1 MNLIGYCRII
11 AKILQSQIVRHGY
24 ESAVF
29 CDISFLFKEN
39 DIFSHDNSCKRL
51 FFIMENK
58 EKYPLLSTID
68 SPDDLRALP
77 ENKLPQVCKEL
88 RGFIIDSLAN
98 NPGHFAS
105 SLGSVELT
113 VALHYVFSTP
123 NDKLVWDVGHQAY
136 GHKIL
141 TGRRDR
147 FHTNRKLGGVK
158 PFPSPDE
165 SEYDSFV
172 AGHASNSISAALG
185 LSVAANLEGRSEHVV
200 AVIGDGSMSGGLAYE
215 GLNNLSSTSNNLLVI
230 LNDNNMS
237 IDKSVGGMSQL
248 LISMHSSRFYNKFRY
263 MVAKCL
269 KKVGLLNEKRA
280 NAVIRF
286 NNGLKAMLFRQNNF
300 FEGMSARYFGPING
314 HDINE
319 LVRMLKSIKDMTGP
333 RMLHIH
339 TTKGKGWEP
348 AEKDATVWH
357 QPGIFDVETGE
368 RIVADGGSPRFQDV
382 FGETLVELA
391 KENSRIVGV
400 TPAMPTGCSMNKLM
414 EAFPKRFFDVGI
426 AEGHAVT
433 FSAGLARGG
442 ALPFCN
448 IYSSFMQ
455 RAYDNFIHD
464 VALQR
469 LDMVLCLD
477 RAGIVGEDGPTHH
490 GAFDLAYLRPIPNI
504 TISSPYDECELR
516 CLMYTASR
524 PGMGT
529 FVIRYPRGKGSLI
542 DWRCPLEIVE
552 VGKGR
557 KITDGKDVAFL
568 TIGPLGK
575 VMESVVACAAEKG
588 VSVAHYDMR
597 FLKPLDAGILHEVG
611 RNFKYVVTL
620 EDGSVKG
627 GLGSAVIEFMAENGY
642 MPKVE
647 TIGIPDMFVEHGTPA
662 ELYGICGMDE
672 DSVLRKILKYKEQ

>member
-1 MNLIGYCRII
+1 MKDLT
-11 AKILQSQIVRHGY
+11 
-24 ESAVF
+24 
-29 CDISFLFKEN
+29 
-39 DIFSHDNSCKRL
+39 
-51 FFIMENK
+51 
-58 EKYPLLSTID
+58 KYPLLQKIN
-68 SPDDLRALP
+68 SPADLRLLP
-77 ENKLPQVCKEL
+77 EKDLPQVCSEL

-123 NDKLVWDVGHQAY
+123 DDKLVWDVGHQAY

-141 TGRRDR
+141 TGRRDL
-147 FHTNRKLGGVK
+147 FHTNRKFGGIK

-185 LSVAANLEGRSEHVV
+185 LSVSAKLQGRDEHVV
-200 AVIGDGSMSGGLAYE
+200 AIIGDGSMSGGLAYE
-215 GLNNLSSTSNNLLVI
+215 GLNNLSNTPNNLLVI

-248 LISMHSSRFYNKFRY
+248 LISMHSSKIYNKIRY
-263 MVAKCL
+263 AIAK
-269 KKVGLLNEKRA
+269 GLRKIGILNERRA
-280 NAVIRF
+280 NALIRF
-286 NNGLKAMLFRQNNF
+286 NNGLKAMLFRQQNI

-314 HDINE
+314 HDVHE
-319 LVRMLKSIKDMTGP
+319 LVRMLRSIKDMTGP

-339 TTKGKGWEP
+339 TIKGKGWEP
-348 AEKDATVWH
+348 AEKNATVWH
-357 QPGIFDVETGE
+357 QPGIFDIETGE
-368 RIVADGGSPRFQDV
+368 RIVTEGGTPRFQDV

-391 KENSRIVGV
+391 KADERIIGI

-414 EAFPKRFFDVGI
+414 NEFPDRFFDVGI

-433 FSAGLARGG
+433 FSAGLAKGG

-455 RAYDNFIHD
+455 RGYDNLIHD

-469 LDMVLCLD
+469 LNFVLCLD
-477 RAGIVGEDGPTHH
+477 RAGLVGEDGPTHH

-516 CLMYTASR
+516 RLMFTATQ
-524 PGMGT
+524 PDKGT
-529 FVIRYPRGKGSLI
+529 FVIRYPRGKGSLV
-542 DWRCPLEIVE
+542 DWRCPLEAVE

-557 KITDGKDVAFL
+557 CLRAGDDVAFL
-568 TIGPLGK
+568 TLGPLGK
-575 VMESVVACAAEKG
+575 VMESTIDEAEKQG
-588 VSVAHYDMR
+588 ISVAHYDMR
-597 FLKPLDAGILHEVG
+597 FLKPIDTEILREVG
-611 RNFKYVVTL
+611 EKFRYIVTL
-620 EDGSVKG
+620 EDGCVSG
-627 GLGSAVIEFMAENGY
+627 GLGSAVIEYMAENGY
-642 MPKVE
+642 APSITVL
-647 TIGIPDMFVEHGTPA
+647 GIPDKFIEHGTPD
-662 ELYGICGMDE
+662 ELYHLCGMDK
-672 DSVLRKILKYKEQ
+672 DSVLRAILKFKES

>member
-1 MNLIGYCRII
+1 
-11 AKILQSQIVRHGY
+11 
-24 ESAVF
+24 
-29 CDISFLFKEN
+29 
-39 DIFSHDNSCKRL
+39 
-51 FFIMENK
+51 MENLT
-58 EKYPLLSTID
+58 KYPLLSKIN
-68 SPDDLRALP
+68 SPADLRQLP
-77 ENKLPQVCKEL
+77 EKDLPEVCCEL
-88 RGFIIDSLAN
+88 RNFIIDSLAN

-123 NDKLVWDVGHQAY
+123 DDKLVWDVGHQAY

-147 FHTNRKLGGVK
+147 FHTNRKFGGIK

-172 AGHASNSISAALG
+172 AGHASTSISAALG
-185 LSVAANLEGRSEHVV
+185 LSVSAKLQGRKEHVV

-215 GLNNLSSTSNNLLVI
+215 GLNNLSNTPNNLLVI

-248 LISMHSSRFYNKFRY
+248 LISMHSSRAYNKIRY
-263 MVAKCL
+263 AIAKGL
-269 KKVGLLNEKRA
+269 RKIGLLNEERA
-280 NAVIRF
+280 NALIRF
-286 NNGLKAMLFRQNNF
+286 NNGLKAMLFRQKNI
-300 FEGMSARYFGPING
+300 FEGMSARYFGPVNG
-314 HDINE
+314 HDVHE
-319 LVRMLKSIKDMTGP
+319 LVRMLRSIKDMTGP

-339 TTKGKGWEP
+339 TVKGKGWEP
-348 AEKDATVWH
+348 AEKNATVWH

-368 RIVADGGSPRFQDV
+368 RIVPEGGTPRFQDV

-391 KENSRIVGV
+391 KADERIIGI

-414 EAFPKRFFDVGI
+414 NELPERFFDVGI

-433 FSAGLARGG
+433 FSAGLAKGG

-455 RAYDNFIHD
+455 RGYDNLIHD

-469 LDMVLCLD
+469 LNFVLCLD
-477 RAGIVGEDGPTHH
+477 RAGLVGEDGPTHH

-504 TISSPYDECELR
+504 TISSPYDERELR
-516 CLMYTASR
+516 RLMFTAVQ
-524 PGMGT
+524 PDMGT
-529 FVIRYPRGKGSLI
+529 FVIRYPRGKGSLV
-542 DWRCPLEIVE
+542 DWRCPLETVE

-557 KITDGKDVAFL
+557 LMRKGNDVAFL
-568 TIGPLGK
+568 TLGPIGK
-575 VMESVVACAAEKG
+575 VMESVIDEAEKQG

-597 FLKPLDAGILHEVG
+597 FLKPIDTDILREVG
-611 RNFKYVVTL
+611 EKFKYVITL
-620 EDGSVKG
+620 EDGCVTG
-627 GLGSAVIEFMAENGY
+627 GLGSAVVEYMVENGY
-642 MPKVE
+642 TPYVKVM
-647 TIGIPDMFVEHGTPA
+647 GIPDKFIEHGTPE
-662 ELYGICGMDE
+662 ELYRVCGMDK
-672 DSVLRKILKYKEQ
+672 DSVLSSILKFKEL

>member
-1 MNLIGYCRII
+1 
-11 AKILQSQIVRHGY
+11 
-24 ESAVF
+24 
-29 CDISFLFKEN
+29 
-39 DIFSHDNSCKRL
+39 
-51 FFIMENK
+51 MENMT
-58 EKYPLLSTID
+58 KYPLLGKIN
-68 SPDDLRALP
+68 SPADLRQLP
-77 ENKLPQVCKEL
+77 EESLPQVCSEL
-88 RGFIIDSLAN
+88 RNFIIDSLAN

-123 NDKLVWDVGHQAY
+123 DDKLVWDVGHQAY
-136 GHKIL
+136 SHKIL

-147 FHTNRKLGGVK
+147 FHTNRKFGGIK

-185 LSVAANLEGRSEHVV
+185 LSVSAKLQGRDEHVV
-200 AVIGDGSMSGGLAYE
+200 AIIGDGSMSGGLAYE
-215 GLNNLSSTSNNLLVI
+215 GLNNLSNTPNNLLVI

-248 LISMHSSRFYNKFRY
+248 LISMHSSKIYNKVRY
-263 MVAKCL
+263 AIAKGL
-269 KKVGLLNEKRA
+269 RKVGLLNEQRA
-280 NAVIRF
+280 NALIRF
-286 NNGLKAMLFRQNNF
+286 NNGLKAMLFRQQNI

-314 HDINE
+314 HDVHE
-319 LVRMLKSIKDMTGP
+319 LVRMLRSIKDMTGP

-348 AEKDATVWH
+348 AEKNATVWH
-357 QPGIFDVETGE
+357 QPGIFDIETGE
-368 RIVADGGSPRFQDV
+368 RIVSEGGTPRFQDV
-382 FGETLVELA
+382 FGDTLVELA
-391 KENSRIVGV
+391 KADERIIGI

-414 EAFPKRFFDVGI
+414 NELPDRFFDVGI

-433 FSAGLARGG
+433 FSAGLAKGG

-455 RAYDNFIHD
+455 RGYDNLIHD

-469 LDMVLCLD
+469 LDFVLCLD
-477 RAGIVGEDGPTHH
+477 RAGLVGEDGPTHH
-490 GAFDLAYLRPIPNI
+490 GAFDLAYLRPIPNL

-516 CLMYTASR
+516 RLMFTAVQ

-529 FVIRYPRGKGSLI
+529 FVIRYPRGKGSLV
-542 DWRCPLEIVE
+542 DWRCPLEAVE

-557 KITDGKDVAFL
+557 LMREGNDVAFL
-568 TIGPLGK
+568 TLGPLGK
-575 VMESVVACAAEKG
+575 VMESVLDEAAKQG

-597 FLKPLDAGILHEVG
+597 FLKPIDTAILHEVG
-611 RNFKYVVTL
+611 EKFKYVVTL
-620 EDGSVKG
+620 EDGCVSG
-627 GLGSAVIEFMAENGY
+627 GLGSAVIEYMAENGY
-642 MPKVE
+642 NPAIKVM
-647 TIGIPDMFVEHGTPA
+647 GIPDKFIEHGKPE
-662 ELYGICGMDE
+662 ELYRVCGMDK
-672 DSVLRKILKYKEQ
+672 DSVLSTILKFKEL

>member
-1 MNLIGYCRII
+1 
-11 AKILQSQIVRHGY
+11 
-24 ESAVF
+24 
-29 CDISFLFKEN
+29 
-39 DIFSHDNSCKRL
+39 
-51 FFIMENK
+51 MEDLT
-58 EKYPLLSTID
+58 KYPLLQKIN
-68 SPDDLRALP
+68 SPADLRKLP
-77 ENKLPQVCKEL
+77 EKDLSQVCSEL

-123 NDKLVWDVGHQAY
+123 DDKLVWDVGHQAY

-147 FHTNRKLGGVK
+147 FHTNRKFGGVK

-172 AGHASNSISAALG
+172 AGHASTSISAALG
-185 LSVAANLEGRSEHVV
+185 LSVSAQLQGRDEHVV
-200 AVIGDGSMSGGLAYE
+200 AIIGDGSMSGGLAYE
-215 GLNNLSSTSNNLLVI
+215 GLNNLSNTPNNLLVV

-248 LISMHSSRFYNKFRY
+248 LISMHSSRIYNKIRY
-263 MVAKCL
+263 KIAKGL
-269 KKVGLLNEKRA
+269 RKIGLLNEERA
-280 NAVIRF
+280 NALIRF
-286 NNGLKAMLFRQNNF
+286 NNGLKAMLFRQRNI

-314 HDINE
+314 HDVHE
-319 LVRMLKSIKDMTGP
+319 LVRMLRSIKDMTGP

-339 TTKGKGWEP
+339 TVKGKGWEP
-348 AEKDATVWH
+348 AEKNATVWH
-357 QPGIFDVETGE
+357 QPGIFDIETGE
-368 RIVADGGSPRFQDV
+368 RIVTQGGSPRFQDV

-391 KENSRIVGV
+391 KADERIVGI

-414 EAFPKRFFDVGI
+414 EELPERFFDVGI

-433 FSAGLARGG
+433 FSAGLAKGG

-455 RAYDNFIHD
+455 RGYDNLIHD

-469 LDMVLCLD
+469 LNFVLCLD

-490 GAFDLAYLRPIPNI
+490 GAFDLAYLRPIPNL

-516 CLMYTASR
+516 RLMFTAVQ
-524 PGMGT
+524 PDMGA
-529 FVIRYPRGKGSLI
+529 FVIRYPRGKGSLV
-542 DWRCPLEIVE
+542 DWRCPLEAVE

-557 KITDGKDVAFL
+557 LMREGNDVAFL
-568 TIGPLGK
+568 TLGPLGK
-575 VMESVVACAAEKG
+575 VMESVVDEAEKQG

-597 FLKPLDAGILHEVG
+597 FVKPIDTGILREVG
-611 RNFKYVVTL
+611 EKFKYVVTL
-620 EDGSVKG
+620 EDGCVTG
-627 GLGSAVIEFMAENGY
+627 GLGSAVIEYMTANGY
-642 MPKVE
+642 APKVE
-647 TIGIPDMFVEHGTPA
+647 VIGIPDKFVEHGTPE
-662 ELYGICGMDE
+662 ELYRICGMDK
-672 DSVLRKILKYKEQ
+672 DSVLRAILKFKNL

>member
-1 MNLIGYCRII
+1 M
-11 AKILQSQIVRHGY
+11 
-24 ESAVF
+24 E
-29 CDISFLFKEN
+29 DIT
-39 DIFSHDNSCKRL
+39 
-51 FFIMENK
+51 
-58 EKYPLLSTID
+58 KYPLLGKIN
-68 SPDDLRALP
+68 SPADLRQLP
-77 ENKLPQVCKEL
+77 EKDLPQVCSEL
-88 RGFIIDSLAN
+88 RNFIIDSLAN

-123 NDKLVWDVGHQAY
+123 DDKLVWDVGHQAY

-147 FHTNRKLGGVK
+147 FHTNRKFGGIK

-172 AGHASNSISAALG
+172 AGHASTSISAALG
-185 LSVAANLEGRSEHVV
+185 LSVSAKLQGRDEHVV

-215 GLNNLSSTSNNLLVI
+215 GLNNLSNTPNNLLVI

-248 LISMHSSRFYNKFRY
+248 LISMHSSRIYNKVRY
-263 MVAKCL
+263 AIAKGL
-269 KKVGLLNEKRA
+269 RKVGVLNEQRA
-280 NAVIRF
+280 NALIRF
-286 NNGLKAMLFRQNNF
+286 NNGLKAMLFRQQNI

-314 HDINE
+314 HDVHE
-319 LVRMLKSIKDMTGP
+319 LVRMLRSIKDMTGP

-348 AEKDATVWH
+348 AEKNATVWH
-357 QPGIFDVETGE
+357 QPGIFDIETGE
-368 RIVADGGSPRFQDV
+368 RIVTEGGTPRFQDV

-391 KENSRIVGV
+391 KADERIIGI

-414 EAFPKRFFDVGI
+414 NELPERFFDVGI

-433 FSAGLARGG
+433 FSAGLAKGG
-442 ALPFCN
+442 AIPFCN

-455 RAYDNFIHD
+455 RGYDNLIHD

-469 LDMVLCLD
+469 LNFVLCLD

-490 GAFDLAYLRPIPNI
+490 GAFDLAYLRPIPNL

-516 CLMYTASR
+516 KLMYTAVQ
-524 PGMGT
+524 PDMGA
-529 FVIRYPRGKGSLI
+529 FVIRYPRGKGSLA
-542 DWRCPLEIVE
+542 DWRCKLEAVE

-557 KITDGKDVAFL
+557 LMREGNDVAFL
-568 TIGPLGK
+568 TLGPLGK
-575 VMESVVACAAEKG
+575 AMESVVDEAVKQG

-597 FLKPLDAGILHEVG
+597 FLKPVDTDILREVG
-611 RNFKYVVTL
+611 EKFKHVVTL
-620 EDGSVKG
+620 EDGCVTG
-627 GLGSAVIEFMAENGY
+627 GLGSAVVEYMSENGY
-642 MPKVE
+642 NPTIKVM
-647 TIGIPDMFVEHGTPA
+647 GIPDKFIEHGAPE
-662 ELYGICGMDE
+662 ELYRVCGMDK
-672 DSVLRKILKYKEQ
+672 DSVLDAILNYKNL

>member
-1 MNLIGYCRII
+1 
-11 AKILQSQIVRHGY
+11 
-24 ESAVF
+24 
-29 CDISFLFKEN
+29 
-39 DIFSHDNSCKRL
+39 
-51 FFIMENK
+51 MENLT
-58 EKYPLLSTID
+58 KYPLLSKIN
-68 SPDDLRALP
+68 SPADLRQLP
-77 ENKLPQVCKEL
+77 EKDLPEVCCEL
-88 RGFIIDSLAN
+88 RNFIIDSLAN

-123 NDKLVWDVGHQAY
+123 DDKLVWDVGHQAY

-147 FHTNRKLGGVK
+147 FHTNRKFGGIK

-172 AGHASNSISAALG
+172 AGHASTSISAALG
-185 LSVAANLEGRSEHVV
+185 LSVSAKLQGRKEHVV

-215 GLNNLSSTSNNLLVI
+215 GLNNLSNTPNNLLVI

-248 LISMHSSRFYNKFRY
+248 LISMHSSRAYNKIRY
-263 MVAKCL
+263 AIAKGL
-269 KKVGLLNEKRA
+269 RKIGLLNEERA
-280 NAVIRF
+280 NALIRF
-286 NNGLKAMLFRQNNF
+286 NNGLKAMLFRQKNI
-300 FEGMSARYFGPING
+300 FEGMSARYFGPVNG
-314 HDINE
+314 HDVHE
-319 LVRMLKSIKDMTGP
+319 LVRMLRSIKDMTGP

-339 TTKGKGWEP
+339 TVKGKGWEP
-348 AEKDATVWH
+348 AEKNATVWH

-368 RIVADGGSPRFQDV
+368 RIVPEGGTPRFQDV

-391 KENSRIVGV
+391 KDDERIIGI

-414 EAFPKRFFDVGI
+414 NELPERFFDVGI

-433 FSAGLARGG
+433 FSAGLAKGG

-455 RAYDNFIHD
+455 RGYDNLIHD

-469 LDMVLCLD
+469 LNFVLCLD
-477 RAGIVGEDGPTHH
+477 RAGLVGEDGPTHH

-504 TISSPYDECELR
+504 TISSPYDERELR
-516 CLMYTASR
+516 RLMFTAVQ
-524 PGMGT
+524 PDMGT
-529 FVIRYPRGKGSLI
+529 FVIRYPRGKGSLV
-542 DWRCPLEIVE
+542 DWRCPLESVE

-557 KITDGKDVAFL
+557 LMRKGNDVAFL
-568 TIGPLGK
+568 TLGPIGK
-575 VMESVVACAAEKG
+575 VMESVIDEAEKQG

-597 FLKPLDAGILHEVG
+597 FLKPIDTDILREVG
-611 RNFKYVVTL
+611 EKFKYVITL
-620 EDGSVKG
+620 EDGCVTG
-627 GLGSAVIEFMAENGY
+627 GLGSAVVEYMVENGY
-642 MPKVE
+642 TPHVKVM
-647 TIGIPDMFVEHGTPA
+647 GIPDKFIEHGTPE
-662 ELYGICGMDE
+662 ELYRVCGMDK
-672 DSVLRKILKYKEQ
+672 DSVLSSILKFKEL